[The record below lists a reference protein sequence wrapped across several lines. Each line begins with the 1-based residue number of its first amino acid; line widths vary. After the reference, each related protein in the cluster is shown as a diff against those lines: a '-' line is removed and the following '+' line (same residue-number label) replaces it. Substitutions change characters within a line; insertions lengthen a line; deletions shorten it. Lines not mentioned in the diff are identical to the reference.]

1 MSSSR
6 GLGKAPAMGDG
17 HQRESRGSRGVATRV
32 GSRSAGGAAM
42 VGRRARARGSSGDG
56 EGARRTR
63 SRAPWRERE
72 RKEGREPTVGA
83 ENSWAWETG
92 DKAVAQWKNQGG
104 EESAAI
110 FFFNQE
116 QCGGLISWTRGI
128 FSHFFLFFFFNIYYL
143 LSDAFLSQELFQ
155 V

>member
-1 MSSSR
+1 
-6 GLGKAPAMGDG
+6 MGDG

-92 DKAVAQWKNQGG
+92 DKAVAQWKNQGEREARVRGIRRRRISG
-104 EESAAI
+104 EI
-110 FFFNQE
+110 FFNQE

-143 LSDAFLSQELFQ
+143 LSDVFLSQELFQ